1 MLQDRQLTINS
12 RYITRSFW
20 LFIVLLA
27 MAIGLYSY
35 NYTIAYL
42 TEK

>member
-20 LFIVLLA
+20 LFVVLL
-27 MAIGLYSY
+27 GHGHWVVQL
-35 NYTIAYL
+35 
-42 TEK
+42 